1 MMKVILIADVKNVG
15 KKGDVVDVSEGYA
28 TNFLIKKHLAVLQ
41 NKANLNDLNR
51 QKELEKKQDLENRAN
66 AMELKAKL
74 QQVKVVFSQQVGL
87 EGKLHSAITA
97 KMIEDSLLEQFN
109 LIVNKKNFKNFAPI
123 KSVGKETIE
132 VVLYKDIV
140 GKIVVEVVEK

>member
-1 MMKVILIADVKNVG
+1 MKVILIADVKNVG

-109 LIVNKKNFKNFAPI
+109 LIVNKKNFKNFALI